1 MLHIFCLKTGGV
13 AGLQGLWHSL
23 FDMIQ
28 DKSTEV
34 PRTCISRHDSFPHS
48 IGDLSDVYRCTMISK
63 SHGKIEVAVK
73 SLRILDSSE
82 DAIRALRKRIYCEVR
97 VWTTLHHKN
106 VLRFFG
112 TTSGFGPLP
121 AFVTPWMEHGSL
133 TNYLSLE
140 FSNLLMSDKFTL
152 LEQITT
158 AIQYLHDRHVI
169 HGNLTGH
176 NILIDSRGNAYVT
189 DFGLSAI
196 LAGCDSLS
204 CEAYYPGSIRWA
216 APELI
221 NLTDEEAGK
230 PTACSD
236 VYSLGSVALQVLSG
250 KLPYHWLEDPLHIM
264 AARHKGIQPMAAD
277 SSVDKQH
284 VFFLQESWSWPSGR
298 PTIDHVLSYIRSA
311 LPP

>member
-1 MLHIFCLKTGGV
+1 MY
-13 AGLQGLWHSL
+13 Q
-23 FDMIQ
+23 
-28 DKSTEV
+28 
-34 PRTCISRHDSFPHS
+34 
-48 IGDLSDVYRCTMISK
+48 
-63 SHGKIEVAVK
+63 
-73 SLRILDSSE
+73 
-82 DAIRALRKRIYCEVR
+82 RIYCEVR

-140 FSNLLMSDKFTL
+140 FSNLLTSDKLRQLFSIVCARSCLFSQAVLT
-152 LEQITT
+152 IPTV
-158 AIQYLHDRHVI
+158 HDKHVI

-216 APELI
+216 ATELI

-264 AARHKGIQPMAAD
+264 AARHKGIQPMAAN

-284 VFFLQESWSWPSGR
+284 VFFLQECWSWPSGR